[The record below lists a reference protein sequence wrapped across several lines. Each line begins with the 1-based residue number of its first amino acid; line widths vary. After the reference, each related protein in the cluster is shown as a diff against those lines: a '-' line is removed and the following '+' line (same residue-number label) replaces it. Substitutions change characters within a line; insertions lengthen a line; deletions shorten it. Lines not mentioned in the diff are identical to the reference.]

1 MSKHHD
7 DDQQHIVFDGV
18 DDPIVADPD
27 SETRPALESTST
39 GRSRASARERSRLP
53 TTRRAFGC
61 RMTGWDISPFE
72 QAGLRVAS
80 RRPPVLPEVVR
91 DDEDPS
97 VGR

>member
-1 MSKHHD
+1 VALTPED
-7 DDQQHIVFDGV
+7 FCEGALAAADDQ
-18 DDPIVADPD
+18 
-27 SETRPALESTST
+27 
-39 GRSRASARERSRLP
+39 ARLRLS
-53 TTRRAFGC
+53 

-91 DDEDPS
+91 DGEDPS